1 MKLNSLQKHWETFAQ
16 QDPMWA
22 ILTEPGKRDRAW
34 NEEEFFATGVH
45 QIADMLSWMRWVLP
59 LNKLDRVVDF
69 GCGIGRLTQA
79 LADHAGKVTGV
90 DIAPTMIELA
100 RAKNRKTNCEFVC
113 NERSDLSV
121 FGEDSI
127 DFVYTSITL
136 QHIPPKFARV
146 YLTEFFR
153 ILKPGGAVCFQLPT
167 EARTD
172 RTALHRI
179 HRLWLQRA
187 RSVAGS
193 WQGNPVM
200 EMHGHPEPEVRKLC
214 LEHGMSIVALRTNG
228 AGGPDWSG
236 LEYLAVK
243 ALRGARIRQRISPRI
258 SQ

>member
-1 MKLNSLQKHWETFAQ
+1 MKLDSLQKHWETFAQ

-22 ILTEPGKRDRAW
+22 ILTDPTKQDRAW
-34 NEEEFFATGVH
+34 NEAEFYATGVY
-45 QIADMLSWMRWVLP
+45 QIAEMVGWVSWVLP
-59 LNKLDRVVDF
+59 LLKLERAIDF

-79 LADHAGKVTGV
+79 LADHAGHVTGV

-100 RAKNRKTNCEFVC
+100 EAKNQKQNCQFVC
-113 NERSDLSV
+113 NQRADLSV
-121 FGEDSI
+121 FADESV

-136 QHIPPKFARV
+136 QHIPPKFARL
-146 YLTEFFR
+146 YLVEFFR

-172 RTALHRI
+172 RTALHRLV
-179 HRLWLQRA
+179 RLGVQRA
-187 RSVAGS
+187 ISMVGE
-193 WQGNPVM
+193 WFGKPVM
-200 EMHGHPEPEVRKLC
+200 EMHGYPEPEVRRLC

-243 ALRGARIRQRISPRI
+243 ELRVRR
-258 SQ
+258 